1 MVGFVL
7 NTPGHEPGGR
17 DGQGV
22 TVVVVAGDPH
32 GLVAFGVGEHLGN
45 GEAPFGPKLGL
56 LPHWLPLGVDDM
68 PPHPV
73 FFGGAVEDEN
83 PAQHPDLVGG
93 EADTTSGVHGVEHVF
108 DQMFQG
114 VVKGGDFVGA
124 AGEHGITEDSN
135 VVAGHVNKCLL
146 QGFKR

>member
-1 MVGFVL
+1 
-7 NTPGHEPGGR
+7 
-17 DGQGV
+17 
-22 TVVVVAGDPH
+22 
-32 GLVAFGVGEHLGN
+32 
-45 GEAPFGPKLGL
+45 
-56 LPHWLPLGVDDM
+56 M

-73 FFGGAVEDEN
+73 FFGGAVEDKN

-124 AGEHGITEDSN
+124 AGEHGIAEDSN